1 MTQDKLA
8 RMADVTKAIYMTEFQ
23 KVQGLLEEEARLR
36 KDLARLRAQSVQGRE
51 TLQTDPSMQA
61 VGADLLWQSWLNRTQ
76 RQLNMDLARVMARKL
91 TAMDRV
97 RRAFGKQSAVRSM
110 LETRDRERRE
120 KARKKAL
127 ETLLNRHV

>member
-36 KDLARLRAQSVQGRE
+36 KDLARLRAQSEQGRE